1 MPKNTEDSVTVIL
14 GWGPFC
20 YFANLESQI
29 LNILSKVGS
38 KFCIS
43 HHDNGILLEIWKE
56 P

>member
-1 MPKNTEDSVTVIL
+1 MPKNTVGSVTVIL
-14 GWGPFC
+14 GWGTLC

-43 HHDNGILLEIWKE
+43 HHENGILLEVWKGS
-56 P
+56 